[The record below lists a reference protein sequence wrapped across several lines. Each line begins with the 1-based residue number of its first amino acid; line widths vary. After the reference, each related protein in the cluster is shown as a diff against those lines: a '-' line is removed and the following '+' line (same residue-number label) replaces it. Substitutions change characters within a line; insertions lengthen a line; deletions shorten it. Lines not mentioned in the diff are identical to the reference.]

1 MFESIKALENKNS
14 ILFKLDFVN
23 NTILSCFLFFSIID
37 LYFLIHAVSSL
48 IFNPFTKLVLP
59 IGIPSKEVKAGIEIH
74 PIIVEDKRR
83 GQYNL
88 EL

>member
-1 MFESIKALENKNS
+1 MYFINS
-14 ILFKLDFVN
+14 
-23 NTILSCFLFFSIID
+23 LSCFLFFSIID
-37 LYFLIHAVSSL
+37 WYFLIHAVSSL

-83 GQYNL
+83 VQYNL